1 MLNMAQGL
9 SGKRVLVVGAS
20 AGIGRAVALRAA
32 RDGARIAVVARRTDA
47 LESLTKAARGG
58 TIITA
63 DLSSPTDC
71 ARIAEEAGAA
81 LGQIDVVLFA
91 AATAR
96 LRTLQNMT
104 AEEWAV
110 TLHTNLVG
118 VNLTIAGLLPSL
130 SERALVTVMSS
141 ESAGR
146 PFYALGA
153 YAASKS
159 AVEDTMKAWRIEH
172 PEIRFITFVVGT
184 TVPTD
189 FASNFDPQE
198 MVSAFP
204 IWAAQGNAPAE
215 YMQVE
220 EVADVTV
227 SFFASLLPNRTV
239 GLEIFS
245 LRSPAPLTGSTD
257 TMTATAGVTGH
268 VPD

>member
-1 MLNMAQGL
+1 MTQGL
-9 SGKRVLVVGAS
+9 SGKGVLVVGAS

-32 RDGARIAVVARRTDA
+32 RDGARIAVVARRQDA
-47 LESLTKAARGG
+47 LESLTREAGGG

-63 DLSSPTDC
+63 DLSLSADC
-71 ARIAEEAGAA
+71 DRIADEAGAA

-91 AATAR
+91 ASTAR

-104 AEEWAV
+104 AQEWAV

-118 VNLTIAGLLPSL
+118 VNLTIAGLLPHL
-130 SERALVTVMSS
+130 TDKALVTAMSS
-141 ESAGR
+141 EAAGR

-159 AVEDTMKAWRIEH
+159 AVEDTMRAWRVEH
-172 PEIRFITFVVGT
+172 PEFRFITFVVGA

-204 IWAAQGNAPAE
+204 IWATQGNAPAE
-215 YMQVE
+215 YMQAE

-227 SFFASLLPNRTV
+227 SFLASLLPNKTV
-239 GLEIFS
+239 GLELFF
-245 LRSPAPLTGSTD
+245 LRSPAPLTGSAD
-257 TMTATAGVTGH
+257 TMTATATATGH
-268 VPD
+268 LPN

>member
-1 MLNMAQGL
+1 MAQGL

-32 RDGARIAVVARRTDA
+32 RDGARIAVVARRQDA
-47 LESLTKAARGG
+47 LESLTKEAGGG
-58 TIITA
+58 TIIAA
-63 DLSSPTDC
+63 DVSVPADC

-96 LRTLQNMT
+96 LRTLENMT
-104 AEEWAV
+104 AQEWAV

-118 VNLTIAGLLPSL
+118 VNLTIAGLLPHL
-130 SERALVTVMSS
+130 TEKALVAVISS

-153 YAASKS
+153 YSASKS
-159 AVEDTMKAWRIEH
+159 AVEDTMKAWRVEH

-198 MVSAFP
+198 MVAAFP
-204 IWAAQGNAPAE
+204 VWAAQGNAPAE
-215 YMQVE
+215 YMQVQ

-227 SFFASLLPNRTV
+227 DFFATLLPNKTV
-239 GLEIFS
+239 GLEMFF
-245 LRSPAPLTGSTD
+245 LRSPAPLTGGTD
-257 TMTATAGVTGH
+257 TMTATAEGTGH
-268 VPD
+268 LTS

>member
-1 MLNMAQGL
+1 MTQGL
-9 SGKRVLVVGAS
+9 SGKGVLVVGAS

-32 RDGARIAVVARRTDA
+32 RDGARIAVVARRRDA
-47 LESLTKAARGG
+47 LESLTKEAGAG

-63 DLSSPTDC
+63 DLSVAADC
-71 ARIAEEAGAA
+71 DRIAREAGAA

-91 AATAR
+91 ASTAR

-110 TLHTNLVG
+110 ILHTNLVG
-118 VNLTIAGLLPSL
+118 VNLTIAGLLPRL
-130 SERALVTVMSS
+130 TEKALVTVMSS

-159 AVEDTMKAWRIEH
+159 AVEDTMKAWRVEH
-172 PEIRFITFVVGT
+172 PRIRFVTFVVGS

-189 FASNFDPQE
+189 FASNFEPEE

-204 IWAAQGNAPAE
+204 VWATQGNAPAE

-227 SFFASLLPNRTV
+227 GFLASLLPNKTV
-239 GLEIFS
+239 GLEVFS
-245 LRSPAPLTGSTD
+245 LRSPSPLTGSAD
-257 TMTATAGVTGH
+257 TMTATATETGH
-268 VPD
+268 LPD